1 MIGVMKAKKRP
12 PELAVPSLTPVPP
25 QTPTPLRPK
34 PGKPE
39 NLFSPPRDRRENRG
53 TQQKKTSYH
62 AQSFFRP
69 RGNF

>member
-1 MIGVMKAKKRP
+1 MKTKKRA

-25 QTPTPLRPK
+25 QTLTPLRPK
-34 PGKPE
+34 PGQPD
-39 NLFSPPRDRRENRG
+39 NLFAQPRDRRENRG
-53 TQQKKTSYH
+53 PQQKKTSYH